1 MWDDDVLHHLWN
13 CIENE
18 IQVAEE
24 ELEKS
29 FEMCSDIPLNIK
41 KFHNSLENTS
51 FLYSVTNFDFS
62 NNLVAFGV
70 QKFPK
75 WVIFSKITCVVE
87 VQISNFQKLS
97 KFGN

>member
-51 FLYSVTNFDFS
+51 FLHSVTNFDFS

-70 QKFPK
+70 QKWAIFPK
-75 WVIFSKITCVVE
+75 IMKLKFRYLN
-87 VQISNFQKLS
+87 NFQKLS